1 MNGIKIFKSF
11 VCQVF
16 VIVHRNSLKKLILKS
31 KNNKMKKILLIED
44 NYDIRNNTAEILEL
58 SNYKVI
64 VAENGKIGV
73 EMAMEYSPDLIICDI
88 MMPVLDGYG
97 VLHAVHKNETIKNTP
112 FIFLT
117 AKTERS
123 DFRKGMDLG
132 ADDFVTKPFSGTELL
147 NAVDSRLRKMDLL
160 KQELSPG
167 LDGLE
172 HLMRVSQDKNA
183 LQSLTEDRNIN
194 VYKKKQIIYTQG
206 NHPNRLYYV
215 LKGKVKTFRRNED
228 GKELVTDLFSPGDFL
243 GYIALM
249 ESTVYKD
256 TAEALEETELA
267 IIPKEE
273 FEELLNNNKEVS
285 HKFISLL
292 AKNISIKENQL
303 LGLAYNSLRKKVAEA
318 LLLLQK
324 KYQLAIEDDFVID
337 ISRESLATIA
347 GTATESL
354 IRTLSDFRNEKM
366 IEIKDGSIVIINQ
379 KKIQHLLN

>member
-1 MNGIKIFKSF
+1 
-11 VCQVF
+11 
-16 VIVHRNSLKKLILKS
+16 
-31 KNNKMKKILLIED
+31 MKKILLIED
-44 NYDIRNNTAEILEL
+44 NYDIRHNTAEILEL
-58 SNYKVI
+58 SNYKVL

-73 EMAMEYSPDLIICDI
+73 EMAMEFSPDLIICDI

-97 VLHAVHKNETIKNTP
+97 VLHAVHKNESIKNTP

-123 DFRKGMDLG
+123 DFRKGMELG

-147 NAVDSRLRKMDLL
+147 NAVDSRLNKIDLL
-160 KQELSPG
+160 KKELSSG
-167 LDGLE
+167 SE
-172 HLMRVSQDKNA
+172 FAQHLMTVSEDRNA
-183 LQSLTEDRNIN
+183 LQSLTDNRNIN
-194 VYKKKQIIYTQG
+194 VYKKKQAIYTHG

-215 LKGKVKTFRRNED
+215 LKGKVKTFKRNDD

-249 ESTVYKD
+249 EETVYKD

-273 FEELLNNNKEVS
+273 FEELLNNNKEAAK
-285 HKFISLL
+285 KFINLL
-292 AKNISIKENQL
+292 AKNISAKENQL

-318 LLLLQK
+318 LILLQR
-324 KYQLAIEDDFVID
+324 KYQQDIEDNFVID

-366 IEIKDGSIVIINQ
+366 IDIKDGSIVIVNQ
-379 KKIQHLLN
+379 KKLKLLVN

>member
-1 MNGIKIFKSF
+1 MI
-11 VCQVF
+11 
-16 VIVHRNSLKKLILKS
+16 

-44 NYDIRNNTAEILEL
+44 NYDIRHNTAEILEL
-58 SNYKVI
+58 SNYKVL

-73 EMAMEYSPDLIICDI
+73 EMAMEYNPDLIICDI

-97 VLHAVHKNETIKNTP
+97 VLHAVHKNESIKNTP

-123 DFRKGMDLG
+123 DFRKGMELG

-147 NAVDSRLRKMDLL
+147 NAVDSRLNKIDQL
-160 KQELSPG
+160 KKELSNG
-167 LDGLE
+167 SE
-172 HLMRVSQDKNA
+172 AFQHLMTVSEDRNA
-183 LQSLTEDRNIN
+183 LQSLTDNRNIN
-194 VYKKKQIIYTQG
+194 VYKKKQVVYTQG

-215 LKGKVKTFRRNED
+215 IKGKVKTFKRNED
-228 GKELVTDLFSPGDFL
+228 GKELVTELFSPGDYL

-249 ESTVYKD
+249 EDSIYKD

-285 HKFISLL
+285 KKFISLL
-292 AKNISIKENQL
+292 AKNISAKENQL

-318 LLLLQK
+318 LILLQK
-324 KYQLAIEDDFVID
+324 KYQQDIEDNFAID

-354 IRTLSDFRNEKM
+354 IRTLSDFRNEKL
-366 IEIKDGSIVIINQ
+366 IDIRDGSIIIINQ
-379 KKIQHLLN
+379 KKLKLLVN